1 MAYSYQDVMVALKA
15 ADAAGN
21 KEDATRLAQI
31 ANNLQPISAPLTP
44 TGPPKTSI
52 ARDIGDIGL
61 SLAQGVVGLP
71 DIVTGL
77 ADIPTGGR
85 VGKGVEEAEK
95 AVFGGTTQDVRA
107 YLQKLKSERQ
117 QANEANVSKVFKEQG
132 VGAGIKEAITN
143 PGVILGTV
151 AESVPSML
159 GGAGIARGVAGAVA
173 KQVGK
178 KAAPTIAAGIGEGV
192 VEAGQAV
199 ESIRQASETGL
210 ITPEQAAIGTVAGV
224 LTAGLGVVGG
234 KAAAKLGIA
243 DVDVLLAGGAST
255 AKKQAI
261 LTAAL
266 KSAFSESTLEEL
278 PQSLQSQALQN
289 IAQGKPWDEGLA
301 EAGAM
306 GAIAGGIMGGGAGA
320 ISQAKTNSQ
329 IAAKKLEEEA
339 LEQKAKEKKEV
350 KAEEPPTTAEPAKAK
365 VDLNDLLGSKK
376 LTDDELNTPELNKEP
391 TNEFP
396 INLKSPAYESGI
408 GNGPAVS
415 GGSQYGASAVPPAI
429 NGIRLAGD
437 TGSVGTVE
445 GRTETKPA
453 ALTQEQKLPAEEKQI
468 EDEGTLP
475 SDKQKKSRLL
485 SLSEI
490 NNQFAKTAT
499 EERENKVNQL
509 MVKEKLTKEEAEKKV
524 SERFGMSVSQL
535 SQEEYDALHPYL
547 KTENSVGRL
556 APLTKQKGIETL
568 ATEEAN
574 LKKETRDVKGFDAE
588 LTRIAAE
595 KTALAK
601 AAREAEI
608 KRLRSEGLGERQA
621 ANKVGNVGN
630 TYYIENG
637 KRKILNYSKERP
649 YELFNYDSESGK
661 SVETQFMELQ
671 EKFDGKKELT
681 PTQKKEAKLRQEF
694 KESLSPEEQELINKK
709 IKDKTANEL
718 LLNRR
723 AIEEER
729 KGKEDSA
736 EYTIED
742 ETSSNAPF
750 IEEHGLFA
758 VATHIA
764 DKVNELKGNVKT
776 VFGTVP
782 NGRPGMFNP
791 NTNTITIDRANLNG
805 KSEAQVI
812 VHELGHYL
820 LDHVIDNRKKPGA
833 ITKQQQAALN
843 RLEILRK
850 QVVAKLGQDTFEI
863 PNLKEF
869 ASELLSNREFQQ
881 AVASIEG
888 TQDYQPKKGLVRKIA
903 EAILDALGLDGLK
916 PVILEESLDLI
927 ESIITDKAYTLPTK
941 TMKGKGISFAPK
953 TEVDTVETEPPKKAE
968 KKPKVLN
975 MDEREERLD
984 VKDYHKP
991 TIFELLKKTFYGEKA
1006 LKSMAKKFQ
1015 NDRYPIKSWQ
1025 KYIMGAGL
1033 LKVGG
1038 KNFNNIHDY
1047 VVLSAGEA
1055 DLRFKEYL
1063 DRDLEKLNILI
1074 GDYAKA
1080 ADIQVSRALS
1090 KLHQYAEALHEPER
1104 RHIKYLQTV
1113 PLDNTKNIRLKNGN
1127 LVSAAD
1133 LREAIFNKVYSEEKL
1148 LELHKNTNKT
1158 KGEVL
1163 RQELE
1168 KLVKEHKKEGG
1179 SSPAGYTSIKENS
1192 SEYNVTADLDS
1203 EDVKKYI
1210 TKYENDK
1217 HKSQIDKIL
1226 KALKP
1231 LQKSTVMLNKSANYG
1246 SNASDNAINFYA
1258 WENYV
1263 PLKGRAE
1270 SEMPAN
1276 TSRLNL
1282 DDVRLS
1288 KELVEEKHSFEGRQ
1302 SESKNPIIQTMV
1314 DAGLAAARAGRR
1326 DLTQSVINA
1335 IDQGLIKGK
1344 PIANYTSEQVHSKK
1358 GIDEKTLK
1366 QNGLI
1371 FNYKSDGS
1379 MQVYKVEDAELLE
1392 AIRRSYKESHPILDK
1407 LNSLTSLVGQFHT
1420 RYNPAFPVLN
1430 YVRDALTNSFN
1441 IAIDKSPTEAFK
1453 YISNI
1458 STQIFDGGMAKTL
1471 QAAHYYHTSQIGKLR
1486 KMADGDPYVT
1496 NLLAYLEQG
1505 GRVSYIQGL
1514 SIKSNLDK
1522 LGKTLNKNKFI
1533 TTKEGIEKFFDTYTD
1548 MFELSSRVAAFG
1560 VVKGELMQ
1568 KGYKEAQANQ
1578 MAASYVKQLA
1588 NFEEVGEYGKAI
1600 GAWFMF
1606 FRPSA
1611 TGAVRSIES
1620 LAPAFRK
1627 WETVKKS
1634 LPVDVFGKEGSRTA
1648 TQEKALATYEQNWK
1662 KQSRAATGAMM
1673 ALMGAGATVYLMSAA
1688 MAGDDDEGRNKTTSD
1703 DLSRW
1708 TRVARFNIGKG
1719 PNGEEQVFQMPWGFG
1734 SGAFLALGAQIM
1746 GAGMSQS
1753 NSGGE
1758 IISNIADIAMDS
1770 FIPLPLS
1777 KISAADKPM
1786 AKIVDT
1792 LMPSLIRPLV
1802 EFQMNLNTFGQE
1814 IYNNRQSRYGD
1825 AYTGGDSIPDMY
1837 KDTARFLVDNFG
1849 LDWSPNTIYFFANNY
1864 ADGMARF
1871 LQNGYGAALLAA
1883 GEKDFDKAQNM
1894 LVFQSFFSK
1903 QSNLD
1908 QRQFAKIETDIKEIS
1923 QKLEMFKQSNPDK
1936 YIEYIDKNPYAEE
1949 KVGIYNKLVGSD
1961 LKNLQTEAKNIR
1973 FKTPDLTRQE
1983 RASLLAENRAN
1994 QNLVK
1999 MNIVDTM
2006 KMFEDL
2012 EAN

>member
-1 MAYSYQDVMVALKA
+1 MDLKQFREQYPQYDA
-15 ADAAGN
+15 VPDQKLADALHSKFYSQVPKDEFYSKIN
-21 KEDATRLAQI
+21 LA
-31 ANNLQPISAPLTP
+31 
-44 TGPPKTSI
+44 PPKTSI
-52 ARDIGDIGL
+52 ARDIGDVGL

-117 QANEANVSKVFKEQG
+117 QANEANVSKVFEEQG

-178 KAAPTIAAGIGEGV
+178 KAAPTIAAGIGEGA
-192 VEAGQAV
+192 VEAGQSV
-199 ESIRQASETGL
+199 ESIRQASENGL
-210 ITPEQAAIGTVAGV
+210 ITPEQAALGTVAGV

-278 PQSLQSQALQN
+278 PQSLQAQALQN
-289 IAQGKPWDEGLA
+289 IALGKPWDEGLA

-306 GAIAGGIMGGGAGA
+306 GAIAGGIMGGSVGAV
-320 ISQAKTNSQ
+320 SQAKTNSQ
-329 IAAKKLEEEA
+329 IAAKKLEEDA
-339 LEQKAKEKKEV
+339 LEQKSKEKKEI

-376 LTDDELNTPELNKEP
+376 LTEEELTDEETKDESI
-391 TNEFP
+391 TNESDV
-396 INLKSPAYESGI
+396 KQQGSGVSD
-408 GNGPAVS
+408 AVS
-415 GGSQYGASAVPPAI
+415 GGPSDGAATDI
-429 NGIRLAGD
+429 TKTDGTRLAGD
-437 TGSVGTVE
+437 TGSAGAIE
-445 GRTETKPA
+445 GGAKAEPA
-453 ALTQEQKLPAEEKQI
+453 ALTQEQIDTQAKLDEANKKFEDRDKEQKLAREVKLDEANKILAARDLEKREATVIALMTRDGITREQAEARVGKRFQ
-468 EDEGTLP
+468 
-475 SDKQKKSRLL
+475 
-485 SLSEI
+485 SESTYI
-490 NNQFAKTAT
+490 SPEQYKTAHKYLLT
-499 EERENKVNQL
+499 HSQYG
-509 MVKEKLTKEEAEKKV
+509 KEAPITKE
-524 SERFGMSVSQL
+524 L
-535 SQEEYDALHPYL
+535 
-547 KTENSVGRL
+547 
-556 APLTKQKGIETL
+556 GIETL
-568 ATEEAN
+568 AAEEVF
-574 LKKETRDVKGFDAE
+574 LKRDLRDVKGFEKVLTKKAE
-588 LTRIAAE
+588 E
-595 KTALAK
+595 KTAVAQE
-601 AAREAEI
+601 ARKAEI
-608 KRLRSEGLGERQA
+608 ERLVNEEGYTQSDAEDE
-621 ANKVGNVGN
+621 VGNSGN
-630 TYYIENG
+630 KYFIEKG
-637 KRKILNYSKERP
+637 KRKSLNYSKERP
-649 YELFNYDSESGK
+649 YELFDYDQQTGK
-661 SVETQFMELQ
+661 SIEQQYLELQ
-671 EKFDGKKELT
+671 EKYDGKRNPTKNQLKERNLRR
-681 PTQKKEAKLRQEF
+681 QFKKTLA
-694 KESLSPEEQELINKK
+694 PEEQALVDKK
-709 IKDKTANEL
+709 IQENLIKEMQI
-718 LLNRR
+718 NRQ

-729 KGKEDSA
+729 KPTKTAQAVDKKTTLTTAPE
-736 EYTIED
+736 IEL
-742 ETSSNAPF
+742 
-750 IEEHGLFA
+750 HGLFA

-776 VFGTVP
+776 VFRTVP

-820 LDHVIDNRKKPGA
+820 LDHVIDNKDKPGA
-833 ITKQQQAALN
+833 ISKKQKAALN

-850 QVVAKLGQDTFEI
+850 QVITKLGQDTFKI

-888 TQDYQPKKGLVRKIA
+888 TQNYQPKKGLVRKIA

-941 TMKGKGISFAPK
+941 TMKGKYISFAPK
-953 TEVDTVETEPPKKAE
+953 NEVDTVETEPPKKAE

-975 MDEREERLD
+975 MDEREETLD

-991 TIFELLKKTFYGEKA
+991 TIFELLKKTFYGEKP

-1063 DRDLEKLNILI
+1063 DKDLEKLNILI

-1113 PLDNTKNIRLKNGN
+1113 PLDNIKNIRLKNGS
-1127 LVSAAD
+1127 LTSAAD
-1133 LREAIFNKVYSEEKL
+1133 LREAIFDKVYSEEKL

-1217 HKSQIDKIL
+1217 HKPQIDKIL

-1288 KELVEEKHSFEGRQ
+1288 KEHVEVKHSFEGRL

-1344 PIANYTSEQVHSKK
+1344 PVANYTSEQVHSKK
-1358 GIDEKTLK
+1358 GIDEKILK

-1379 MQVYKVEDAELLE
+1379 MQVYKIEDVELLE
-1392 AIRRSYKESHPILDK
+1392 AIRRSYKESNPILDK
-1407 LNSLTSLVGQFHT
+1407 LNSLTSLVGQYHT

-1441 IAIDKSPTEAFK
+1441 IAIDKSPAEAFK

-1471 QAAHYYHTSQIGKLR
+1471 KAAHYYHTSQIGKLR
-1486 KMADGDPYVT
+1486 KMAKDDPYVE
-1496 NLLAYLEQG
+1496 NLLAYLDQG

-1568 KGYKEAQANQ
+1568 KGYNEAQANQ
-1578 MAASYVKQLA
+1578 MAASYAKQLA

-1648 TQEKALATYEQNWK
+1648 AQEKALTTYEQNWK
-1662 KQSRAATGAMM
+1662 RQSRAATGAMI
-1673 ALMGAGATVYLMSAA
+1673 ALMGAGATIYLMSAA
-1688 MAGDDDEGRNKTTSD
+1688 MSGDDDEGRNKTTSD

-1758 IISNIADIAMDS
+1758 IISNIADIAIDS

-1837 KDTARFLVDNFG
+1837 KDTAKFLVNNFG

-1864 ADGMARF
+1864 ADGIARF
-1871 LQNGYGAALLAA
+1871 LQNGYGAALIAA

-1894 LVFQSFFSK
+1894 AVFQSFFSK
-1903 QSNLD
+1903 QSNVD
-1908 QRQFAKIETDIKEIS
+1908 QREFAKIEKDIKEIS
-1923 QKLEMFKQSNPDK
+1923 QRLEMFEQANPDK
-1936 YIEYIDKNPYAEE
+1936 YIEYIEKNPYAQS
-1949 KVGIYNKLVGSD
+1949 KVEIYNELVGSD
-1961 LKNLQTEAKNIR
+1961 LKDLQEEAKNIR
-1973 FKTPDLTRQE
+1973 LKTPDLTRQE
-1983 RASLLAENRAN
+1983 RAGLLAENRAN
-1994 QNLVK
+1994 QNLIK
-1999 MNIVDTM
+1999 MNIVETM
-2006 KMFEDL
+2006 KMFKDL

>member
-1 MAYSYQDVMVALKA
+1 MDLKQFREQYPQYDA
-15 ADAAGN
+15 VPDQKLADALHSKFYSQVPKDEFYSKIN
-21 KEDATRLAQI
+21 LA
-31 ANNLQPISAPLTP
+31 
-44 TGPPKTSI
+44 PPKTSL
-52 ARDIGDIGL
+52 ARDVGDIGL

-85 VGKGVEEAEK
+85 VGKSVEEAEK
-95 AVFGGTTQDVRA
+95 AVFGGSTQDVRA

-117 QANEANVSKVFKEQG
+117 QANEANVSKVFEEQG

-143 PGVILGTV
+143 PGVVLGTV
-151 AESVPSML
+151 AESIPSML
-159 GGAGIARGVAGAVA
+159 GGAGIARGVAGTVA

-178 KAAPTIAAGIGEGV
+178 KAAPTIAAGIGEGTV
-192 VEAGQAV
+192 SATQSV

-224 LTAGLGVVGG
+224 LTAGLGVLGG
-234 KAAAKLGIA
+234 KAAAKLGVA
-243 DVDVLLAGGAST
+243 DIDVLMAGGAST

-266 KSAFSESTLEEL
+266 KSTISESVFEEL
-278 PQSLQSQALQN
+278 PQSLQEQALQN
-289 IAQGKPWDEGLA
+289 VAQGKPWDEGLA

-306 GAIAGGIMGGGAGA
+306 GAIAGGIMGGFAGS

-329 IAAKKLEEEA
+329 IAAKKLEEDA
-339 LEQKAKEKKEV
+339 LEQKSKEKKEV

-365 VDLNDLLGSKK
+365 VDLNDLLGGKK

-437 TGSVGTVE
+437 TSSVGTVE

-499 EERENKVNQL
+499 KERENKVNQL

-694 KESLSPEEQELINKK
+694 KESLSSEEQEAVNKK
-709 IKDKTANEL
+709 IKDKTASEL

-742 ETSSNAPF
+742 ETLSNAPF

-758 VATHIA
+758 VASHIA

-941 TMKGKGISFAPK
+941 TMKGKKISFAPK

-968 KKPKVLN
+968 KEPKVFN
-975 MDEREERLD
+975 RKERKERLK
-984 VKDYHKP
+984 VKEYHKP
-991 TIFELLKKTFYGEKA
+991 TTMELLKKTFYGEKA
-1006 LKSMAKKFQ
+1006 LKSIVKKYQ

-1038 KNFNNIHDY
+1038 KNFNNIHDL
-1047 VVLSAGEA
+1047 VVTSAGQA

-1080 ADIQVSRALS
+1080 AGIGVDEALGN
-1090 KLHQYAEALHEPER
+1090 LHEYAEAIHEPER
-1104 RHIKYLQTV
+1104 RHIKFLQTV
-1113 PLDNTKNIRLKNGN
+1113 PLDNIKNIRLKNGS
-1127 LVSAAD
+1127 LTSAAD
-1133 LREAIFNKVYSEEKL
+1133 LREAIFDKVYSEENL
-1148 LELHKNTNKT
+1148 SELYGNTNKT

-1168 KLVKEHKKEGG
+1168 KLVKEHKKEGA
-1179 SSPAGYTSIKENS
+1179 SSPAGYTSTKENS
-1192 SEYNVTADLDS
+1192 SEYNVAADLDS
-1203 EDVKKYI
+1203 QNVKEILNAY
-1210 TKYENDK
+1210 TNDK
-1217 HKSQIDKIL
+1217 HKTQIDKVL

-1231 LQKSTVMLNKSANYG
+1231 LQESTVMLNKSANYG

-1263 PLKGRAE
+1263 PLKGKDRV
-1270 SEMPAN
+1270 MPAN

-1288 KELVEEKHSFEGRQ
+1288 RELVEEKHSFEGRQ
-1302 SESKNPIIQTMV
+1302 SEAKNPIIQTMV

-1335 IDQGLIKGK
+1335 IDQGLLEGK

-1392 AIRRSYKESHPILDK
+1392 AIRRSYKETNPILDK
-1407 LNSLTSLVGQFHT
+1407 LNSLTSLVGQYHT

-1453 YISNI
+1453 YISAV

-1486 KMADGDPYVT
+1486 KMAKDDPYVT
-1496 NLLAYLEQG
+1496 NLLAYLDQG

-1522 LGKTLNKNKFI
+1522 LGKTLNKNKVI

-1588 NFEEVGEYGKAI
+1588 NFEEVGEYGKAL
-1600 GAWFMF
+1600 GSMFMF

-1620 LAPAFRK
+1620 LAPAFSK

-1634 LPVDVFGKEGSRTA
+1634 LPTDVFGKEGSRTA
-1648 TQEKALATYEQNWK
+1648 AQEKALANYEVSWK
-1662 KQSRAATGAMM
+1662 RQSRAATGAMM
-1673 ALMGAGATVYLMSAA
+1673 ALAGAGATIYLMSAA
-1688 MAGDDDEGRNKTTSD
+1688 MGGDDDEGRNKVTSD

-1708 TRVARFNIGKG
+1708 TRFARFNIGKG

-1734 SGAFLALGAQIM
+1734 SGAFAALGAQIM
-1746 GAGMSQS
+1746 GAAMSQS

-1758 IISNIADIAMDS
+1758 IISNIADIAIDS

-1777 KISAADKPM
+1777 KISAADKPV

-1792 LMPSLIRPLV
+1792 LMPSLARPLV

-1837 KDTARFLVDNFG
+1837 KDTAKFLVDNFG

-1864 ADGMARF
+1864 ADGIARF

-1883 GEKDFDKAQNM
+1883 GEKDFDRAQNM
-1894 LVFQSFFSK
+1894 AIFQSFFSK
-1903 QSNLD
+1903 QSNVD
-1908 QRQFAKIETDIKEIS
+1908 QREFAKIEADIKEIS
-1923 QKLEMFKQSNPDK
+1923 QRLEMFEQANPDK
-1936 YIEYIDKNPYAEE
+1936 YIEYIEKNPYAQS
-1949 KVGIYNKLVGSD
+1949 KVEIYNELVGSD
-1961 LKNLQTEAKNIR
+1961 LKDLQEEAKNIR
-1973 FKTPDLTRQE
+1973 LKTPDLTRQE

-1994 QNLVK
+1994 QNLIK

-2006 KMFEDL
+2006 KMFKDL